1 MFRRSMSPLRVFR
14 HKQTRGVLLL
24 SLLSSLLLSSSSSL
38 LLVVVVF
45 LFLLQL
51 LWRGCVCWCVQV
63 SSCLLLC
70 SSPVLLLVVVVFLF
84 LLQLLWRGCVC
95 WCVQA
100 SSCLLLY
107 SATVLLNSA
116 RCDRSIGGSL
126 HAWMD
131 GWMDGWMNRL
141 LMNKTDLIAAAKH
154 DYLKHCE
161 EIFVDTGSVEVRS
174 VVRSLAFVGSQV
186 RATTQP
192 NLLIAQDHRSG

>member
-1 MFRRSMSPLRVFR
+1 M
-14 HKQTRGVLLL
+14 
-24 SLLSSLLLSSSSSL
+24 
-38 LLVVVVF
+38 
-45 LFLLQL
+45 
-51 LWRGCVCWCVQV
+51 
-63 SSCLLLC
+63 LLC

-192 NLLIAQDHRSG
+192 NLLIAQDHRSGCRFNSNHHPRSAQHAIIEQHTHTRNDDDDDDDDWWQSPDRLPIDPAC